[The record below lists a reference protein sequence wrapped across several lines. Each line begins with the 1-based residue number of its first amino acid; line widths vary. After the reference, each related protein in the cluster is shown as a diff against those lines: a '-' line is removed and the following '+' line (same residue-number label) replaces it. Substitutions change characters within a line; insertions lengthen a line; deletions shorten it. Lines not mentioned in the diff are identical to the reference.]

1 MKYNFTG
8 FTTKANE
15 ALNSAI
21 SMAESLGHTYVGS
34 EHLLLGLLKLES
46 GVAFAV
52 LSRNNITYDGI
63 LNLIKNRYW
72 LRHSDQALP
81 RPFHPKS

>member
-63 LNLIKNRYW
+63 LNLIKRMPSCFC
-72 LRHSDQALP
+72 LKQEGLILC
-81 RPFHPKS
+81 